1 MNRTDLNI
9 LDMKVAPLRVK
20 VAHMLREEITSGRLP
35 LGSQISEQSIAEDLQ
50 ISRTP
55 VREAIMSLAV
65 EGLVDVRPQSGT
77 YVFGPDPDEIVSI
90 CQMRL
95 VLESAALKILAKSD
109 HKEIFVQTLVDNVR
123 QASKALSVSLEECHQ
138 LDTAFHRALIE
149 ASENPFLIQSYHGIS
164 NRLHALRQL
173 LPFTK
178 TRLNAALK
186 QHRQLIAAIKQNDIK
201 DAQSIIEEHIAN
213 VEAMLLER
221 LDKPRDSHTVI
232 RSRGSRRV

>member
-1 MNRTDLNI
+1 M
-9 LDMKVAPLRVK
+9 
-20 VAHMLREEITSGRLP
+20 
-35 LGSQISEQSIAEDLQ
+35 
-50 ISRTP
+50 
-55 VREAIMSLAV
+55 
-65 EGLVDVRPQSGT
+65 
-77 YVFGPDPDEIVSI
+77 
-90 CQMRL
+90 
-95 VLESAALKILAKSD
+95 LAKSD

-123 QASKALSVSLEECHQ
+123 QAAKALGVNLEECHQ

-178 TRLNAALK
+178 ARLNAALK
-186 QHRQLIAAIKQNDIK
+186 QHRQLIAAIKQNNIE

-213 VEAMLLER
+213 VEAMLLQR

-232 RSRGSRRV
+232 RSRGSRRG